1 MLKNGRSLT
10 FFGPIADKK
19 GVSCKTAFIFNS
31 NIYSFLL
38 PSSFC
43 PFPYPS
49 LPPSSLPPSLPSLPS
64 QQNSQ
69 AHNCKQVYA
78 PPYILSPSASISSS
92 GPLHGAQIH
101 QVLFAPEEAVLFC
114 GYCVSPDQRWLL
126 ATCCDRQGELLDSTI
141 IGIQASR

>member
-19 GVSCKTAFIFNS
+19 GVSFIFIFNVYFQP
-31 NIYSFLL
+31 NIFTYHY
-38 PSSFC
+38 
-43 PFPYPS
+43 PFS
-49 LPPSSLPPSLPSLPS
+49 I

-69 AHNCKQVYA
+69 AHKQVYA

-101 QVLFAPEEAVLFC
+101 QILFAPEEAVLFC

-126 ATCCDRQGELLDSTI
+126 AACCDRQGELLDSTV
-141 IGIQASR
+141 IGIQASK